1 MESIIMKF
9 EVDRSE
15 NNETVKFLIPD
26 LENSSVKITDSN
38 TQDIENLF
46 NLIFQEVI
54 KRKKLIEFELDDS
67 NNDLFNEV
75 AKDIVIQINS
85 EIKNAE
91 SDFKK
96 IIELDN
102 AYKKSEKQK

>member
-1 MESIIMKF
+1 MKF

-26 LENSSVKITDSN
+26 LENSSVNITDSN

-75 AKDIVIQINS
+75 ANDIVIQINS

-102 AYKKSEKQK
+102 A

>member
-9 EVDRSE
+9 KVDRSE

-26 LENSSVKITDSN
+26 LENSSVNITDSN

-46 NLIFQEVI
+46 NLIFPKVI
-54 KRKKLIEFELDDS
+54 KRKKLIEFELDDL

-75 AKDIVIQINS
+75 ANDIVIQINS

-96 IIELDN
+96 II
-102 AYKKSEKQK
+102 

>member
-9 EVDRSE
+9 KVDRSE

-26 LENSSVKITDSN
+26 LENSSVNITDSN

-67 NNDLFNEV
+67 DNDLFNEV
-75 AKDIVIQINS
+75 ANDIVLQINS

-102 AYKKSEKQK
+102 T

>member
-9 EVDRSE
+9 KVDRSE

-26 LENSSVKITDSN
+26 LENSSVNITDSN

-75 AKDIVIQINS
+75 ANDIVIQINS

-91 SDFKK
+91 SDLKK

-102 AYKKSEKQK
+102 A

>member
-9 EVDRSE
+9 KVDRSE

-26 LENSSVKITDSN
+26 LENCSVNITDSN

-54 KRKKLIEFELDDS
+54 KRKELIEFELDDLH
-67 NNDLFNEV
+67 NDLFNEV
-75 AKDIVIQINS
+75 ANDIVMQINS

-91 SDFKK
+91 SDFIK

-102 AYKKSEKQK
+102 D

>member
-9 EVDRSE
+9 KVDRSE

-26 LENSSVKITDSN
+26 LENSSVNITDSN
-38 TQDIENLF
+38 TKDIENLF

-54 KRKKLIEFELDDS
+54 KSKKLIEFELGDS

-75 AKDIVIQINS
+75 ANDIVMQINS

-91 SDFKK
+91 SDFEK

-102 AYKKSEKQK
+102 A

>member
-9 EVDRSE
+9 KVDRSE

-26 LENSSVKITDSN
+26 LENSSIDITDSN
-38 TQDIENLF
+38 TNDIENLF

-54 KRKKLIEFELDDS
+54 KSKKLIEFVLDDS

-75 AKDIVIQINS
+75 ASDIVMQINS

-91 SDFKK
+91 SDFEK

-102 AYKKSEKQK
+102 A

>member
-26 LENSSVKITDSN
+26 LENSSVNITDSN

-54 KRKKLIEFELDDS
+54 KRKKFIEFELDDS

-75 AKDIVIQINS
+75 ANDIVIQINS

-91 SDFKK
+91 SDLKK

-102 AYKKSEKQK
+102 A

>member
-9 EVDRSE
+9 KVDRSE

-26 LENSSVKITDSN
+26 LENSSVNITDSN
-38 TQDIENLF
+38 TEDIEILF
-46 NLIFQEVI
+46 NLTFQEVI
-54 KRKKLIEFELDDS
+54 KSKKLIEFELDDS

-75 AKDIVIQINS
+75 ANDIVMQINS

-91 SDFKK
+91 SDFEK

-102 AYKKSEKQK
+102 A

>member
-1 MESIIMKF
+1 MKF
-9 EVDRSE
+9 KVNRNE

-26 LENSSVKITDSN
+26 LENTSVNITDSN

-54 KRKKLIEFELDDS
+54 KSKKLIEFELDDS

-75 AKDIVIQINS
+75 ANDIVIQINS

-102 AYKKSEKQK
+102 A

>member
-26 LENSSVKITDSN
+26 LENSSVNITDSN

-67 NNDLFNEV
+67 NNDLFNEL
-75 AKDIVIQINS
+75 ANDIVIQINS

-102 AYKKSEKQK
+102 A

>member
-9 EVDRSE
+9 KVDRSE

-26 LENSSVKITDSN
+26 LENSSVNITDSN

-75 AKDIVIQINS
+75 ANDIVIQINS

-96 IIELDN
+96 MIELDN
-102 AYKKSEKQK
+102 A

>member
-1 MESIIMKF
+1 METIVMKF
-9 EVDRSE
+9 KVDRNE

-26 LENSSVKITDSN
+26 LENSSVNITDSN

-54 KRKKLIEFELDDS
+54 KSKKLIEFELDDS

-75 AKDIVIQINS
+75 ANDIVIQINS

-91 SDFKK
+91 SDFTK

-102 AYKKSEKQK
+102 A

>member
-9 EVDRSE
+9 KVDRSE
-15 NNETVKFLIPD
+15 NNETVNFLIPD
-26 LENSSVKITDSN
+26 LENSSVNITDSN

-75 AKDIVIQINS
+75 ANDIVIQINS

-102 AYKKSEKQK
+102 A

>member
-9 EVDRSE
+9 KVDRSE

-26 LENSSVKITDSN
+26 LENSSVSITDSN

-75 AKDIVIQINS
+75 ANDIVLQINS

-102 AYKKSEKQK
+102 A

>member
-9 EVDRSE
+9 KVDRSE

-26 LENSSVKITDSN
+26 LENNSVNITDSN

-67 NNDLFNEV
+67 DNDLFNEV
-75 AKDIVIQINS
+75 ANDIVIQINS

-102 AYKKSEKQK
+102 A

>member
-1 MESIIMKF
+1 MKF
-9 EVDRSE
+9 KVNRNE

-26 LENSSVKITDSN
+26 LENTSINITDSN

-54 KRKKLIEFELDDS
+54 KSKKLIEFELDDS

-75 AKDIVIQINS
+75 ANDIVIQINS

-102 AYKKSEKQK
+102 A

>member
-9 EVDRSE
+9 KVDRSE

-26 LENSSVKITDSN
+26 LENSSVNITDSN

-67 NNDLFNEV
+67 DNDLFNEV
-75 AKDIVIQINS
+75 ANDIVLQINS

-102 AYKKSEKQK
+102 A

>member
-9 EVDRSE
+9 KVERSE
-15 NNETVKFLIPD
+15 NNEIVNFLVPE
-26 LENSSVKITDSN
+26 LENSSVNITDSN
-38 TQDIENLF
+38 TQDIESLF

-54 KRKKLIEFELDDS
+54 RSKKLIEFELDDS
-67 NNDLFNEV
+67 NNDLFHEV
-75 AKDIVIQINS
+75 ANDIVMQINS

-102 AYKKSEKQK
+102 V

>member
-1 MESIIMKF
+1 MESITMKF
-9 EVDRSE
+9 KVDRSE

-26 LENSSVKITDSN
+26 LENSSVNITDSN
-38 TQDIENLF
+38 TQDIEKLF

-102 AYKKSEKQK
+102 A

>member
-9 EVDRSE
+9 KVDRSE

-26 LENSSVKITDSN
+26 LENSSINITDSN

-54 KRKKLIEFELDDS
+54 KRKKLIEFELDDL

-75 AKDIVIQINS
+75 ANDIVMQINS
-85 EIKNAE
+85 EIKNSE
-91 SDFKK
+91 SDFTK

-102 AYKKSEKQK
+102 D

>member
-1 MESIIMKF
+1 METIVMKF
-9 EVDRSE
+9 KVNRNE

-26 LENSSVKITDSN
+26 LENTSVNITDSN

-54 KRKKLIEFELDDS
+54 KSKKLIEFELDDS

-75 AKDIVIQINS
+75 ANDIVIQINS

-102 AYKKSEKQK
+102 A

>member
-9 EVDRSE
+9 KVDRSE

-26 LENSSVKITDSN
+26 LENSSVNITDSS

-75 AKDIVIQINS
+75 ANDIVIQINS

-102 AYKKSEKQK
+102 A

>member
-1 MESIIMKF
+1 MKF
-9 EVDRSE
+9 KVDRSE

-26 LENSSVKITDSN
+26 LENSSVIITDSN

-75 AKDIVIQINS
+75 ANDIVIQINS

-102 AYKKSEKQK
+102 A

>member
-1 MESIIMKF
+1 MKF
-9 EVDRSE
+9 KVDRSE

-26 LENSSVKITDSN
+26 LENSSVNITESN

-75 AKDIVIQINS
+75 ANDIVIQINS

-102 AYKKSEKQK
+102 A

>member
-1 MESIIMKF
+1 MESIIMNFK
-9 EVDRSE
+9 VDRSE

-26 LENSSVKITDSN
+26 LENSSVNITDSN
-38 TQDIENLF
+38 TKDIENLF

-54 KRKKLIEFELDDS
+54 KSKKLIEFELDDS

-75 AKDIVIQINS
+75 ANDIVMQINS

-91 SDFKK
+91 SDFEK

-102 AYKKSEKQK
+102 A

>member
-9 EVDRSE
+9 KVDRSE

-26 LENSSVKITDSN
+26 LENTSVNITDSN

-54 KRKKLIEFELDDS
+54 KRKELIEFELDDLH
-67 NNDLFNEV
+67 NDLFNEV
-75 AKDIVIQINS
+75 ANDIVMQINS

-91 SDFKK
+91 SDFIK

-102 AYKKSEKQK
+102 D

>member
-26 LENSSVKITDSN
+26 LENSSVNITDSN
-38 TQDIENLF
+38 TQDIEKLF

-75 AKDIVIQINS
+75 ANDIVIQINS

-102 AYKKSEKQK
+102 A

>member
-1 MESIIMKF
+1 METIVMKF
-9 EVDRSE
+9 KVNRNE

-26 LENSSVKITDSN
+26 LENTSVNITDSN

-54 KRKKLIEFELDDS
+54 KSKKLIEFELDDS

-75 AKDIVIQINS
+75 ANDIVIQINS

-91 SDFKK
+91 LDFKK

-102 AYKKSEKQK
+102 A